1 MVFGILETEKPFC
14 NVVDHL
20 GMIRVGLSERVPL
33 SDMLQL
39 VDVEEQFSR
48 RFTQ

>member
-1 MVFGILETEKPFC
+1 MVFGILETEKSFC

-20 GMIRVGLSERVPL
+20 GMIRVGLPERVPL

-39 VDVEEQFSR
+39 VVIISE
-48 RFTQ
+48 